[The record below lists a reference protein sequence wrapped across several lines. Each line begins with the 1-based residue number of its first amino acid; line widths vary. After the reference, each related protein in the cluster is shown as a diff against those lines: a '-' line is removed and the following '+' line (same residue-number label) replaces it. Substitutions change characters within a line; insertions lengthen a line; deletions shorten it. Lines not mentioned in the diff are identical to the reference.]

1 LKKKL
6 KKVKKSLDSYR
17 FFFVLLGVMRD
28 KKINNS
34 LKKGKK
40 RYG

>member
-1 LKKKL
+1 
-6 KKVKKSLDSYR
+6 VKKRLDSCA
-17 FFFVLLGVMRD
+17 FFFVLLGVMGD